1 MQNIPADISIK
12 DLLTDLSP
20 RLAKEGIEKGGRL
33 PELEGTEFTLVVD
46 VNGEGVYSY
55 IVKDG
60 KDFTVKTETIDN
72 PMVKIAL
79 SKDDLQKMIA
89 TQNLDMLLGIQQDL
103 TKVKYNA
110 LKSLKGTFKA
120 ELKNNDGSVYNIQT
134 VCNGSDSPNCTFKM
148 KVEDSAKI
156 ANKQAHPVNLFMS
169 GAMQIE
175 GDMAFAMQTQPIFT

>member
-1 MQNIPADISIK
+1 MQNIPTDISIK

-20 RLAKEGIEKGGRL
+20 RLAKEGIEKAGKL
-33 PELEGTEFTLVVD
+33 PELAGTEFTLVVD

-60 KDFTVKTETIDN
+60 KEFTIKTEAIDN

-79 SKDDLQKMIA
+79 SKDDLQKMIE
-89 TQNLDMLLGIQQDL
+89 TNNLDMLLGIQQDL

-110 LKSLKGTFKA
+110 LKSLKGSFKA
-120 ELKNNDGSVYNIQT
+120 ELKNNDGSIYLIQT
-134 VCNGSDSPNCTFKM
+134 VCNGAATPNCTFKM
-148 KVEDSAKI
+148 KTEDSAKI
-156 ANKQAHPVNLFMS
+156 AKKQAHPVNLFMS